1 MWRKG
6 EGGRIE
12 RGDLLSDGDIQG
24 REGGRAG
31 GREVRRRPERKKDE
45 IHYKMYT
52 SLLQGPPGT
61 PGRNGVDG
69 LPGLRGPKGMD
80 VSGYLNDKVPSDM
93 IALKSS
99 NQIAIV

>member
-1 MWRKG
+1 M
-6 EGGRIE
+6 
-12 RGDLLSDGDIQG
+12 
-24 REGGRAG
+24 
-31 GREVRRRPERKKDE
+31 DE